1 MSDDNENDAAA
12 TAPSTRNPP
21 SRLSVVSQQYEVEGK
36 GYLTDGQLLLRKLD
50 TDGDGKLDPHELVP
64 LLEIHQSLK
73 RDNAQLRTNQWL
85 LGGTTILLGL
95 LTIIAT
101 IVAIREAKDTIITTD
116 GALQSKS
123 TGQPIITQSRGVSI
137 ISQLH
142 PITINDEE
150 DYETTTPNNNKK
162 YQECANMEDVATLYK
177 AFGDGS
183 DVRILTNDALL
194 HEAVTEEAE
203 AEVAEAAGG
212 AAAAS
217 LTYPVRKV
225 GGASAFINDT
235 HVVIGDVTVD
245 ITAENTCNR
254 QVGGR
259 KYPTGPRKLFHDHVH
274 GRQLQQEQEQEQEQE
289 QAFTGTPTEEEE
301 KQQKKTS
308 RYDAVIIGAGW
319 SGIGAAAKLIQEGM
333 TNILLLEAR
342 DYIGG
347 RSKTVYG
354 FAPAAPETPFEL
366 GSEFIYTNYPN
377 AVLTIFQ
384 QQQLRYQPVD
394 FSSAS
399 FVDTE
404 IFNDAQQDYSSSVL
418 LDDTSNGRLY
428 NRLWTKGFVPY
439 LTQNSR
445 PNTGYGTLLA
455 DFETEEDITD
465 AFEQDYLEAD
475 LNWHVV
481 IEMAADADRVSTA
494 QTQEWITTIDQGS
507 GENGQAA
514 GMAVTSVPGGGYGN
528 AIQSVVTDYG
538 LEHYTVFGADV
549 QRVVRRRGN
558 SNGNTNSHQE
568 FVQIDYLKDG
578 VLSSVEALTVLVTV
592 PLGVLKSEDGI
603 QFEPVRVDV
612 SLFFL
617 ILFPPLDDNRM

>member
-1 MSDDNENDAAA
+1 M
-12 TAPSTRNPP
+12 
-21 SRLSVVSQQYEVEGK
+21 
-36 GYLTDGQLLLRKLD
+36 
-50 TDGDGKLDPHELVP
+50 
-64 LLEIHQSLK
+64 
-73 RDNAQLRTNQWL
+73 
-85 LGGTTILLGL
+85 
-95 LTIIAT
+95 
-101 IVAIREAKDTIITTD
+101 
-116 GALQSKS
+116 
-123 TGQPIITQSRGVSI
+123 
-137 ISQLH
+137 
-142 PITINDEE
+142 
-150 DYETTTPNNNKK
+150 
-162 YQECANMEDVATLYK
+162 
-177 AFGDGS
+177 
-183 DVRILTNDALL
+183 
-194 HEAVTEEAE
+194 
-203 AEVAEAAGG
+203 
-212 AAAAS
+212 
-217 LTYPVRKV
+217 
-225 GGASAFINDT
+225 
-235 HVVIGDVTVD
+235 
-245 ITAENTCNR
+245 
-254 QVGGR
+254 
-259 KYPTGPRKLFHDHVH
+259 
-274 GRQLQQEQEQEQEQE
+274 
-289 QAFTGTPTEEEE
+289 
-301 KQQKKTS
+301 
-308 RYDAVIIGAGW
+308 IIGAGW

-354 FAPAAPETPFEL
+354 FAPDAPETPFEL

-428 NRLWTKGFVPY
+428 NKLWKKGFLPY

-445 PNTGYGTLLA
+445 PNTGYGTLLT

-465 AFEQDYLEAD
+465 EFEQDYLEAD
-475 LNWHVV
+475 MNWHVV

>member
-1 MSDDNENDAAA
+1 MRA
-12 TAPSTRNPP
+12 R
-21 SRLSVVSQQYEVEGK
+21 SQQ
-36 GYLTDGQLLLRKLD
+36 
-50 TDGDGKLDPHELVP
+50 
-64 LLEIHQSLK
+64 
-73 RDNAQLRTNQWL
+73 
-85 LGGTTILLGL
+85 
-95 LTIIAT
+95 
-101 IVAIREAKDTIITTD
+101 
-116 GALQSKS
+116 
-123 TGQPIITQSRGVSI
+123 
-137 ISQLH
+137 
-142 PITINDEE
+142 
-150 DYETTTPNNNKK
+150 
-162 YQECANMEDVATLYK
+162 
-177 AFGDGS
+177 
-183 DVRILTNDALL
+183 
-194 HEAVTEEAE
+194 
-203 AEVAEAAGG
+203 
-212 AAAAS
+212 
-217 LTYPVRKV
+217 
-225 GGASAFINDT
+225 NDT
-235 HVVIGDVTVD
+235 HVMIGDVTFD
-245 ITAENTCNR
+245 ITAENPCNR
-254 QVGGR
+254 RVGGR

-274 GRQLQQEQEQEQEQE
+274 GRQLQQQPQQEQE
-289 QAFTGTPTEEEE
+289 QAFTGTPTGEE

-354 FAPAAPETPFEL
+354 FAPEKPDIPFEL

-404 IFNDAQQDYSSSVL
+404 IFNDAQQDYSSSLL
-418 LDDTSNGRLY
+418 LDDTANGRLY
-428 NRLWTKGFVPY
+428 NKLWKKGFLPY
-439 LTQNSR
+439 LTQQAR
-445 PNTGYGTLLA
+445 PNTGYGTLLT
-455 DFETEEDITD
+455 DFETEADITD
-465 AFEQDYLEAD
+465 EFEQDYLEAD

-481 IEMAADADRVSTA
+481 VEMAADADRVSTA

-538 LEHYTVFGADV
+538 LEQYTIFGADV
-549 QRVVRRRGN
+549 QRVVRQHGN
-558 SNGNTNSHQE
+558 SHSNTNSHQD
-568 FVQIDYLKDG
+568 FVQIEYLKDG

-603 QFEPVRVDV
+603 QFEPELPPYKQTAIDEMQMGVLDKLIMYWDEETMVQSPNFAAVWDEVADKEWYDLATPDDATSTVWTAFSNSRRYNGLYTMTAWIGGSAAETMETQERASNEASIVEEVVANLRTMFATDV
-612 SLFFL
+612 VSPTKYMLTDWWSDPYSRGSYSYKSVGADYTKLAKQLARSIDNTLFFAGEHTNANGWGGTATGAYDTGETMGSAMSKAL
-617 ILFPPLDDNRM
+617 SGDFLVAVSYEMS